1 MVDVKRY
8 SIEPPKQKNNQLSS
22 SLDKDL
28 QDKIVQVTK
37 DFGSIKV
44 CEIILNDRARLSKEN
59 ALTACDYILAM
70 KREINPSLLT
80 IRNAIQILADLSKAV
95 GAIDKKFEN
104 YTRENILTYL
114 DKGIKPESVD
124 PMHTWI
130 GSYNQKLIIL
140 SRFLKWLHYPD
151 VARPEDRNKLSA
163 EERKPDCIQGIGQLR
178 RKEISC
184 YKPSDLWTPEDD
196 VLFLKYVTNPRDRC
210 YHTMSRDTS
219 CRPHE
224 LLKLR
229 IKDIVFKQKSGH
241 NYAEVLVNGKTG
253 SRSIPLIYSL
263 PYVKDWIL
271 ERHPGKNIPNSHVFV
286 SFTRKSRGMKQL
298 GINGA
303 GRIYSYYQHKFF
315 PKLLEDPKISSED
328 KKQISELLKKPWNPY
343 IRRHTAL
350 TEKSTKLKAHVLN
363 QHSGWSARSNMA
375 QKYLHYFGNESS
387 ESLLEAY
394 GIVSKEGEEFAD
406 ALRPKQ
412 CPQCQEVNPIDA
424 KVCANPKCRMIL
436 SYEGYQEVVESEKQ
450 KDKELEEL
458 KQRDRTNAEAIAKM
472 QEQLIRLGEEVE
484 KRLLPSSLVIKGKGN
499 RLPGFIEG
507 REATEKSI
515 EEHRKRK
522 REEGKL
528 EEENNRPSN

>member
-59 ALTACDYILAM
+59 ALTACDYILVM

-124 PMHTWI
+124 PMHKWI

-140 SRFLKWLHYPD
+140 SRFLKWLYYPD

-163 EERKPDCIQGIGQLR
+163 
-178 RKEISC
+178 
-184 YKPSDLWTPEDD
+184 EDD

-394 GIVSKEGEEFAD
+394 GVVSKEGEEFAD

-436 SYEGYQEVVESEKQ
+436 SYEGYQEVIESEKQ

-484 KRLLPSSLVIKGKGN
+484 KRLLPSSLVIKGKKGN
-499 RLPGFIEG
+499 RLLGFIEG

-522 REEGKL
+522 KEEGKL
-528 EEENNRPSN
+528 EEENNRASN